1 MCIRDSGTGS
11 PFEDEGI
18 LGQTPAFEQIESLPV
33 SSGGQVI
40 EEIELPVPHAGNQSI
55 IDDTDSKQAVSYTH
69 LVLTLIF
76 LVLKLTRLID
86 CKWSFIFS
94 PLLIVFILR
103 WLMPG
108 IILLVAWYKWRFRK

>member
-1 MCIRDSGTGS
+1 MKNKMHKTGIS
-11 PFEDEGI
+11 I
-18 LGQTPAFEQIESLPV
+18 
-33 SSGGQVI
+33 
-40 EEIELPVPHAGNQSI
+40 AG
-55 IDDTDSKQAVSYTH
+55 
-69 LVLTLIF
+69 VLTLIF

>member
-1 MCIRDSGTGS
+1 MKNETHKTGV
-11 PFEDEGI
+11 GI
-18 LGQTPAFEQIESLPV
+18 AG
-33 SSGGQVI
+33 VI
-40 EEIELPVPHAGNQSI
+40 
-55 IDDTDSKQAVSYTH
+55 
-69 LVLTLIF
+69 TLIF
-76 LVLKLTRLID
+76 LVLKLTGLID